1 MCEPSRTFTLP
12 AQEWYPMADINSCSQ
27 IAGSTEPF
35 VTVKTAYYCGSLYT
49 SFSTLYAGY
58 GRTNPSAITAYRLIP
73 VSLYRGVTYELHHD
87 EKAIVSGERER
98 GNHLGVIV
106 SARGK
111 RWVCAERVAFE
122 MGLPTT
128 PPLTLAEAEAW
139 IDKCFRRWTGVDY
152 PIEEGTWAS
161 LKGHP
166 VRCYSDR
173 YSERRDLLYRSDNG
187 EITQLRLGK
196 SLELGSD
203 AELVQE
209 VTLSPSTVVTQHGQL
224 GMLF

>member
-1 MCEPSRTFTLP
+1 MMYESSRTFSLP

-27 IAGSTEPF
+27 VAGSTEPF

-58 GRTNPSAITAYRLIP
+58 GRSNPSCITAYRLVP
-73 VSLYRGVTYELHHD
+73 VSLYRGVTYEVNHD
-87 EKAIVSGERER
+87 EQAIASGERER

-111 RWVCAERVAFE
+111 RWVCAERVSFE

-128 PPLTLAEAEAW
+128 YPLTLAEAEAW
-139 IDKCFRRWTGVDY
+139 IDRSFHRLIDRH

-166 VRCYSDR
+166 VRCYSNRYGDR
-173 YSERRDLLYRSDNG
+173 RELLYRSDNG
-187 EITQLRLGK
+187 EITQLILGK
-196 SLELGSD
+196 SLELGSE
-203 AELVQE
+203 AELVPE
-209 VTLSPSTVVTQHGQL
+209 STLSPSVVVTQHGQL
-224 GMLF
+224 GMLI